1 MIKIIRYIG
10 IVGLLLLLYLYF
22 YHSEHI
28 KRVDYQFYDFMVELF
43 YQNKQQD
50 SGAYTVV
57 IDIDEKSLQQLGQ
70 WPWPRIIDAE
80 LINKIDSM
88 NPSAIGINIL
98 FPERDR
104 VSPISIQEFYKDFFN
119 LEVHFDEIPKR
130 FRDNDKLL
138 SDSIKKSGATLST
151 YFNNSLYTAP
161 HCRELSYKQN
171 LFSNIKSKFTA
182 ISLLCNHKSLQS
194 GVENFGFINA
204 WADSDGVFRRVPL
217 FMSYKEK
224 IFPSF
229 ALSTL
234 LSIDK
239 DMQIDTQ
246 YDTILVD
253 FSKKLKVFSAVD
265 LLSGEILADEIQGK
279 VVILGSSVVGLNPT
293 YTISNSQKV
302 SNSMIHAQVID
313 NILNNAVITQP
324 KKYKYINLL
333 SSLFL
338 SIVIIIFF
346 NRRLYIQIFT
356 LFIIIFIISSSWLLY
371 SYIDGIYIS
380 IGYLWIPSLYLFVLV
395 LLYHVNRINQ
405 EREEQEKLLIRQNKL
420 ASMGEMI
427 ALIAHQWRQP
437 LSAINGIV
445 LGMDMDGRKNLL
457 DRERLNNHLNKIEE
471 RTAYLSQTI
480 GDFTD
485 FFSTTKTRESF
496 YISDVVKQTIQLL
509 VISDDIEIKHRR
521 EENFE
526 LVGYRR
532 ELIQSL
538 LVLINNSSYACQ
550 KNLPNIE
557 KGQIMIDTYLVDN
570 RAFIVVEDNGGG
582 VDMKKSKK
590 IFNPY
595 FTTKPAQSGTGL
607 GLYILKLIVEDS
619 MNGRVSI
626 RNGEEGA
633 IFTIEIPIGV

>member
-1 MIKIIRYIG
+1 MVKISRYIG
-10 IVGLLLLLYLYF
+10 TIGLLLLIYLYF
-22 YHSEHI
+22 YSSEHL
-28 KRVDYQFYDFMVELF
+28 KKVDYQFYDFMVELF
-43 YQNKQQD
+43 YENRQLD

-57 IDIDEKSLQQLGQ
+57 VDIDEKSLHQLGQ
-70 WPWPRIIDAE
+70 WPWPRIIDAK
-80 LINKIDSM
+80 LIEKIDNM
-88 NPSAIGINIL
+88 HPSAIGINIL

-104 VSPISIQEFYKDFFN
+104 VSPISMQRFYKNFFD
-119 LEVHFDEIPKR
+119 LEVYCNEIPEKLK
-130 FRDNDKLL
+130 DNDKLL
-138 SDSIKKSGATLST
+138 SDSIRKSGATLST

-161 HCRELSYKQN
+161 HCDKLSYRN
-171 LFSNIKSKFTA
+171 NIFSDIKSEFNA
-182 ISLLCNHKSLQS
+182 MSLLCNHKSLQS

-217 FMSYKEK
+217 FMSYRGEV
-224 IFPSF
+224 FPSF

-234 LSIDK
+234 LSIYG
-239 DMQIDTQ
+239 DMDIDTQ
-246 YDTILVD
+246 YNIILVD

-265 LLSGEILADEIQGK
+265 ILSGKIPTKEIHGK

-313 NILNNAVITQP
+313 NILNNAIITQP
-324 KKYKYINLL
+324 KIYKDINLL
-333 SSLFL
+333 ASLLF
-338 SIVIIIFF
+338 SIIIIIFF
-346 NRRLYIQIFT
+346 NKRLYIQIFT
-356 LFIIIFIISSSWLLY
+356 LFLVTFLTSSSWLLY
-371 SYIDGIYIS
+371 SYINGVYIS
-380 IGYLWIPSLYLFVLV
+380 IGYLWIPSLYFFVPV
-395 LLYHVNRINQ
+395 LLYHINMINQ

-445 LGMDMDGRKNLL
+445 LGMDMDKRKKLL
-457 DRERLNNHLNKIEE
+457 NRERLDEYLNKIEE

-485 FFSTTKTRESF
+485 FFSTNKTRESF
-496 YISDVVKQTIQLL
+496 YIADVIKQTIQLS
-509 VISDDIEIKHRR
+509 VTSTDIDIMYRR

-538 LVLINNSSYACQ
+538 LVLINNSTYAC
-550 KNLPNIE
+550 KENLDNIDRG
-557 KGQIMIDTYLVDN
+557 KIMIDTYLLDDK
-570 RAFIVVEDNGGG
+570 AFISVEDNGGG
-582 VDMKKSKK
+582 IDMKKSKK

-595 FTTKPAQSGTGL
+595 FTTKPEQSGTGL

-619 MNGRVSI
+619 MNGRVSLI
-626 RNGEEGA
+626 NGKEGA
-633 IFTIEIPIGV
+633 IFTIEIPI